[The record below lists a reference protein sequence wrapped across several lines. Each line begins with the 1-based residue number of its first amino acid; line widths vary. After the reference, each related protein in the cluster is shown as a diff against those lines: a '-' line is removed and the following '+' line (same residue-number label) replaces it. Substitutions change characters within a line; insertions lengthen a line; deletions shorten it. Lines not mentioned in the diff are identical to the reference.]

1 MQSGHRDRTDQIT
14 FTYRLGD
21 GVGYA
26 EDSVHASIS
35 NVPAGEIAISDREF
49 ADFQEFVY
57 QSAGITLSSAKKAL
71 VSGRLLKR
79 LRHYQL
85 SSYRD
90 YFQMIMSGQEP
101 AELQTALD
109 LLTTNETYFF
119 REPQHFDYLRT
130 TILPARKPGDA
141 FRIWSAACSS
151 GEEPYTLAM
160 VLADNLGTTPWDI
173 VASDISSRVL
183 ASAQAGQYSMERAEK
198 ITKAYLK
205 SYCLKGVGSQAGTFL
220 IDPKLRSRIRFL
232 SVNLNAS
239 LPQVGTFDVIFLRN
253 VMIYFNAET
262 KRQVVDRLLSVL
274 KPGGHFIISHSESLH
289 GITDQ
294 LKMVRSSIYR
304 KA

>member
-1 MQSGHRDRTDQIT
+1 MS
-14 FTYRLGD
+14 
-21 GVGYA
+21 
-26 EDSVHASIS
+26 ASNAS
-35 NVPAGEIAISDREF
+35 TGEIAISDQEF
-49 ADFQEFVY
+49 ADFQKFVHH
-57 QSAGITLSSAKKAL
+57 SAGITLSAAKKAL

-85 SSYRD
+85 ASYRE
-90 YFQMIMSGQEP
+90 YFQLIMNGQEP

-119 REPQHFDYLRT
+119 REPKHFEYLRT
-130 TILPARKPGDA
+130 TILPARKPGEA

-160 VLADNLGTTPWDI
+160 VLADSLGTTPWNI
-173 VASDISSRVL
+173 LASDISSRVL
-183 ASAQAGQYSMERAEK
+183 AAAQTGQYNMERAEK
-198 ITKAYLK
+198 IPQAYLK
-205 SYCLKGVGSQAGTFL
+205 AYCLKGVEEQAGTFL

-239 LPQVGTFDVIFLRN
+239 LPETGTFDVIFLRN

-274 KPGGHFIISHSESLH
+274 KPGGYFIISHSESLH
-289 GITDQ
+289 GITDH

>member
-1 MQSGHRDRTDQIT
+1 M
-14 FTYRLGD
+14 Y
-21 GVGYA
+21 
-26 EDSVHASIS
+26 DSPTI
-35 NVPAGEIAISDREF
+35 EIPISDQEF
-49 ADFQEFVY
+49 ADFREFVY
-57 QSAGITLSSAKKAL
+57 QAAGISLSSAKKAL

-90 YFQMIMSGQEP
+90 YFQLIVSGQEP

-119 REPQHFDYLRT
+119 REPQHFEYLRT
-130 TILPARKPGDA
+130 TILPACKAGGN

-160 VLADNLGTTPWDI
+160 VLADVRGTTPWEI

-183 ASAQAGQYSMERAEK
+183 AKAQSGQYGMDRAEK
-198 ITKAYLK
+198 IPPHCLKA
-205 SYCLKGVGSQAGTFL
+205 YCLKGIGPQQGTFL
-220 IDPKLRSRIRFL
+220 IDPVLRNRIRFM
-232 SVNLNAS
+232 SINLNTT
-239 LPQVGTFDVIFLRN
+239 LPQIGMFDVIFLRN
-253 VMIYFNAET
+253 VMIYFNTET
-262 KRQVVDRLLSVL
+262 KRQVVDRLLACL
-274 KPGGHFIISHSESLH
+274 NPGGHFIVSHSESLH
-289 GITDQ
+289 GITER

>member
-1 MQSGHRDRTDQIT
+1 M
-14 FTYRLGD
+14 
-21 GVGYA
+21 
-26 EDSVHASIS
+26 HASVS
-35 NVPAGEIAISDREF
+35 NASTGEVAISDREF

-85 SSYRD
+85 ASYRD
-90 YFQMIMSGQEP
+90 YFQLIMSGQEP

-130 TILPARKPGDA
+130 TILPARKPGEP

-160 VLADNLGTTPWDI
+160 VLADQLGTTPWDI

-183 ASAQAGQYSMERAEK
+183 AAAQVGQYRMDRAEK
-198 ITKAYLK
+198 IPQAYLK
-205 SYCLKGVGSQAGTFL
+205 AHCLKGIGDQTGTFL
-220 IDPKLRSRIRFL
+220 IDPKLKRRIRFL

-253 VMIYFNAET
+253 VMIYFNTDT
-262 KRQVVDRLLSVL
+262 KRQVVERLLSVL
-274 KPGGHFIISHSESLH
+274 KPGGYFIVSHSESLH
-289 GITDQ
+289 GITER

>member
-1 MQSGHRDRTDQIT
+1 M
-14 FTYRLGD
+14 
-21 GVGYA
+21 GYA
-26 EDSVHASIS
+26 EDIVHASIL
-35 NVPAGEIAISDREF
+35 NVPPGEIAISDREF
-49 ADFQEFVY
+49 ADFQAFVY
-57 QSAGITLSSAKKAL
+57 QNAGITLSSAKKAL

-85 SSYRD
+85 ASYRE
-90 YFQMIMSGQEP
+90 YFQLIMSGQEP

-119 REPQHFDYLRT
+119 REPQHFEYLRT
-130 TILPARKPGDA
+130 TILPARKPGEA

-160 VLADNLGTTPWDI
+160 VLADQLGTTPWDI

-183 ASAQAGQYSMERAEK
+183 ATAQAGQYRMDRAEK
-198 ITKAYLK
+198 IPQAYLK
-205 SYCLKGVGSQAGTFL
+205 AHCLKGIGDQAGTFL
-220 IDPKLRSRIRFL
+220 VDPKLKSRIRFL

-253 VMIYFNAET
+253 VMIYFNTDT
-262 KRQVVDRLLSVL
+262 KRQVVERLLSVL
-274 KPGGHFIISHSESLH
+274 KPGGYFIVSHSESLH
-289 GITDQ
+289 GITER

>member
-1 MQSGHRDRTDQIT
+1 M
-14 FTYRLGD
+14 YRLGN

-26 EDSVHASIS
+26 GDIVHASLS
-35 NVPAGEIAISDREF
+35 NVATSEIAISDQEF

-101 AELQTALD
+101 AELQAALD

-119 REPQHFDYLRT
+119 REPQHFEYLRT
-130 TILPARKPGDA
+130 AILPTRKPGDA

-160 VLADNLGTTPWDI
+160 VLADQLGATPWEL

-183 ASAQAGQYSMERAEK
+183 AAAQAGQYPMERADK
-198 ITKAYLK
+198 IPQAYLK
-205 SYCLKGVGSQAGTFL
+205 SYCLKGIGAQAGTFL
-220 IDPKLRSRIRFL
+220 IDPKLKSRIRFL
-232 SVNLNAS
+232 SVNLNAP

>member
-1 MQSGHRDRTDQIT
+1 M
-14 FTYRLGD
+14 
-21 GVGYA
+21 GYA
-26 EDSVHASIS
+26 EDIVHASIL
-35 NVPAGEIAISDREF
+35 NVPPGEIAISDREF
-49 ADFQEFVY
+49 ADFQAFVY
-57 QSAGITLSSAKKAL
+57 QKAGITLSSAKKAL

-85 SSYRD
+85 ASYRE
-90 YFQMIMSGQEP
+90 YFQLIMSGQEP

-119 REPQHFDYLRT
+119 REPQHFEYLRT
-130 TILPARKPGDA
+130 AILPARKPGEA

-160 VLADNLGTTPWDI
+160 VLADQLGTTPWDI

-183 ASAQAGQYSMERAEK
+183 ATAQAGQYRMDRAEK
-198 ITKAYLK
+198 IPQAYLK
-205 SYCLKGVGSQAGTFL
+205 AHCLKGIGDQAGTFL
-220 IDPKLRSRIRFL
+220 VDPKLKSRIRFL

-253 VMIYFNAET
+253 VMIYFNTDT
-262 KRQVVDRLLSVL
+262 KRQVVERLLSVL
-274 KPGGHFIISHSESLH
+274 KPGGYFIVSHSESLH
-289 GITDQ
+289 GITER

>member
-1 MQSGHRDRTDQIT
+1 M
-14 FTYRLGD
+14 
-21 GVGYA
+21 GYA
-26 EDSVHASIS
+26 EDIVHASIL
-35 NVPAGEIAISDREF
+35 NVPPGEIAISDREF
-49 ADFQEFVY
+49 ADFQAFVY
-57 QSAGITLSSAKKAL
+57 QNAGITLSSAKKAL

-85 SSYRD
+85 ASYRE
-90 YFQMIMSGQEP
+90 YFQLIMSGQEP

-119 REPQHFDYLRT
+119 REPQHFEYLRT
-130 TILPARKPGDA
+130 AILPARKPGEA

-160 VLADNLGTTPWDI
+160 VLADQLGTTPWDI

-183 ASAQAGQYSMERAEK
+183 ATAQAGQYRMDRAEK
-198 ITKAYLK
+198 IPQAYLK
-205 SYCLKGVGSQAGTFL
+205 AHCLKGIGDQAGTFL
-220 IDPKLRSRIRFL
+220 VDPKLKSRIRFL

-253 VMIYFNAET
+253 VMIYFNTDT
-262 KRQVVDRLLSVL
+262 KRQVVERLLSVL
-274 KPGGHFIISHSESLH
+274 KPGGYFIVSHSESLH
-289 GITDQ
+289 GITER

>member
-1 MQSGHRDRTDQIT
+1 
-14 FTYRLGD
+14 
-21 GVGYA
+21 VGYA
-26 EDSVHASIS
+26 EDIVHASIL
-35 NVPAGEIAISDREF
+35 NVPPGEIAISDREF
-49 ADFQEFVY
+49 ADFQAFVY
-57 QSAGITLSSAKKAL
+57 QNAGITLSSAKKAL

-85 SSYRD
+85 ASYRE
-90 YFQMIMSGQEP
+90 YFQLIMSGQEP

-119 REPQHFDYLRT
+119 REPQHFEYLRT
-130 TILPARKPGDA
+130 TILPARKPGEA

-160 VLADNLGTTPWDI
+160 VLADQLGTTPWDI

-183 ASAQAGQYSMERAEK
+183 ATAQAGQYRMDRAEK
-198 ITKAYLK
+198 IPQAYLK
-205 SYCLKGVGSQAGTFL
+205 AHCLKGIGDQAGTFL
-220 IDPKLRSRIRFL
+220 VDPKLKSRIRFL

-253 VMIYFNAET
+253 VMIYFNTDT
-262 KRQVVDRLLSVL
+262 KRQVVERLLSVL
-274 KPGGHFIISHSESLH
+274 KPGGYFIVSHSESLH
-289 GITDQ
+289 GITER